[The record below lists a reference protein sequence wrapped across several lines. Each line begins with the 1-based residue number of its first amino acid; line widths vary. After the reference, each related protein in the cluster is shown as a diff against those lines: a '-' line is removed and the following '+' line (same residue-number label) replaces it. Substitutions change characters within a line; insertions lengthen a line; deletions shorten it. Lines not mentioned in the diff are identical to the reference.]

1 MRSFLSPDV
10 QVAVRGEDLVLLD
23 LRSGTYAC
31 LPGAARAMG
40 LDNGRPCI
48 DDPDLAALLGAEELL
63 ADTAP
68 ARPRS
73 PPPSLPTRDLMTGSA
88 SRLSLAVSDRLAL
101 LRGLAA
107 VTNIYRRGDFPAL
120 IAWAR
125 RRTPAQAAPT
135 PSADIRRLALALRQL
150 LPWIPF
156 QGDCLYRSFLLRAV
170 LRAAGQEA
178 WWVFGV
184 QTWPFEAHCWLQVGD
199 TVLDDAA
206 ERVGAYTPILAV

>member
-1 MRSFLSPDV
+1 MRSYLSPEV

-23 LRSGTYAC
+23 LKSGAYAC
-31 LPGAARAMG
+31 LPGAAPAMG
-40 LDNGRPCI
+40 LDNGCPCV
-48 DDPDLAALLGAEELL
+48 DDSDLAGLLRAEGLL

-73 PPPSLPTRDLMTGSA
+73 SPPSLPTQDLIAAAA
-88 SRLSLAVSDRLAL
+88 SRLSLSLSDRLAL
-101 LRGLAA
+101 LRGFCA
-107 VTNIYRRGDFPAL
+107 VTDTYRRGDFPAL
-120 IAWAR
+120 IAWAQR
-125 RRTPAQAAPT
+125 RPPAQDAPT
-135 PSADIRRLALALRQL
+135 PSADTCRLALALRQL